1 MKAWCCIF
9 ATFLSRRTL
18 WRIIKHDTTD
28 RNLKTKRMKKI
39 LFTIFTGIALSLTS
53 CGQVDPNKNIDEGK
67 VEGNVFTSEEIGWTI
82 EIPKGWTVIDKEK
95 TKETNEKGL
104 KALEETMGGE
114 IDYSGLKN
122 LISLQK
128 DQFNIFQSTSEPFK
142 LEYEGEWEENNSAL
156 KEILYTTY
164 LNQGM
169 KTDSSATTIEKI
181 DGLEFHKYSFT
192 IYSPKGEVILKQIM
206 FSRLINGFDFGV
218 NINYNNDKDRDE
230 LLKVFK
236 NSKFKK

>member
-1 MKAWCCIF
+1 
-9 ATFLSRRTL
+9 
-18 WRIIKHDTTD
+18 
-28 RNLKTKRMKKI
+28 MKKI

-67 VEGNVFTSEEIGWTI
+67 VEGNVYTSEEIGWTI

-114 IDYSGLKN
+114 IDYSGLKS

-128 DQFNIFQSTSEPFK
+128 DQFNIFQSTSDPFK

-192 IYSPKGEVILKQIM
+192 IYIPKGEVILKQIM

>member
-1 MKAWCCIF
+1 
-9 ATFLSRRTL
+9 
-18 WRIIKHDTTD
+18 
-28 RNLKTKRMKKI
+28 MKKI
-39 LFTIFTGIALSLTS
+39 LFTIIAGISLSLTS

-67 VEGNVFTSEEIGWTI
+67 VEGNIYTSEEIGWTI
-82 EIPKGWTVIDKEK
+82 EIPKGWTVVDKEK

-104 KALEETMGGE
+104 KALEETMDGE
-114 IDYSGLKN
+114 IDFSGLKN

-128 DQFNIFQSTSEPFK
+128 DQFNIFQSTSESFE
-142 LEYEGEWEENNSAL
+142 LEYEGEWEENNAAL
-156 KEILYTTY
+156 KEIIYTTY

-169 KTDSSATTIEKI
+169 KADSSATTIEKI
-181 DGLEFHKYSFT
+181 DGLEFQKYSFT

-230 LLKVFK
+230 LLKVFR

>member
-1 MKAWCCIF
+1 
-9 ATFLSRRTL
+9 
-18 WRIIKHDTTD
+18 
-28 RNLKTKRMKKI
+28 MKKI

-67 VEGNVFTSEEIGWTI
+67 VEGNVYTSEEIGWTI

-95 TKETNEKGL
+95 TKEINEKGL
-104 KALEETMGGE
+104 KALEETMEGE

-156 KEILYTTY
+156 KEIIYTTY

-181 DGLEFHKYSFT
+181 DGLDFHKYSFT

-218 NINYNNDKDRDE
+218 NINYNNEKDRDE
-230 LLKVFK
+230 LLKVFR

>member
-1 MKAWCCIF
+1 MAHNKTRQHI
-9 ATFLSRRTL
+9 
-18 WRIIKHDTTD
+18 
-28 RNLKTKRMKKI
+28 KTKRMKKM
-39 LFTIFTGIALSLTS
+39 LFTIFAGLIITLTS
-53 CGQVDPNKNIDEGK
+53 CGQTDPNKNIDEGK
-67 VEGNVFTSEEIGWTI
+67 VVDNVYTSQEIGWTI

-104 KALEETMGGE
+104 KALEETIEGE

-122 LISLQK
+122 LISFQK
-128 DQFNIFQSTSEPFK
+128 NQFNIFQSTSEPFE
-142 LEYEGEWEENNSAL
+142 LEYEGEWEENNAAL
-156 KEILYTTY
+156 KEIIYTTY

-169 KTDSSATTIEKI
+169 KADSSATTIEKI
-181 DGLEFHKYSFT
+181 DGLEFQKYSFT

-206 FSRLINGFDFGV
+206 YGRLINGFDFGV

-230 LLKVFK
+230 LLKVFR

>member
-1 MKAWCCIF
+1 
-9 ATFLSRRTL
+9 
-18 WRIIKHDTTD
+18 
-28 RNLKTKRMKKI
+28 MKKI

>member
-1 MKAWCCIF
+1 MAHNK
-9 ATFLSRRTL
+9 TRQN
-18 WRIIKHDTTD
+18 IIKTPMT
-28 RNLKTKRMKKI
+28 KI
-39 LFTIFTGIALSLTS
+39 LVTTFIGLIITLTS
-53 CGQVDPNKNIDEGK
+53 CGQTDPNKNIDEGK
-67 VEGNVFTSEEIGWTI
+67 VEGNTYKSQEIGWTI
-82 EIPKGWTVIDKEK
+82 EMPKGWAVIDKNK

-104 KALEETMGGE
+104 KALEETVEGE
-114 IDYSGLKN
+114 IDYSRLKN
-122 LISLQK
+122 LISFQK
-128 DQFNIFQSTSEPFK
+128 NQFNIFQSTSEPFE

-156 KEILYTTY
+156 KEIIYTTY

-169 KTDSSATTIEKI
+169 KADSSATTTEKI
-181 DGLEFHKYSFT
+181 DGMEFQKYSFT

-230 LLKVFK
+230 LLKVFR

>member
-1 MKAWCCIF
+1 
-9 ATFLSRRTL
+9 
-18 WRIIKHDTTD
+18 
-28 RNLKTKRMKKI
+28 MKKI

-67 VEGNVFTSEEIGWTI
+67 VEGNVYTSEEIGWTI

-104 KALEETMGGE
+104 KALEETMEGE

-156 KEILYTTY
+156 KEIIYTTY

-181 DGLEFHKYSFT
+181 DGLDFHKYSFT

-218 NINYNNDKDRDE
+218 NINYNNEKDRDE
-230 LLKVFK
+230 LLKVFR